1 MLQRFE
7 VDSAIPKLFHW
18 SGKSLHV
25 RQHQPEP
32 ISLRRVVAS
41 SQVFCHRQQ
50 GKLCTCTYL
59 LFYEGLS
66 PTDHIDLYYQIN
78 IDTSKQDNLVDIAKH
93 QQGAPVA
100 AAAAGAKKSTNPA
113 KKRKTRFSILM
124 EKKAPGKSLLD
135 GRGSIAWEKPPA
147 SSTMVRGPSF
157 DFQGNLPLFEIAKK
171 VIL

>member
-1 MLQRFE
+1 M
-7 VDSAIPKLFHW
+7 
-18 SGKSLHV
+18 

-32 ISLRRVVAS
+32 VSLRRVVAS

-50 GKLCTCTYL
+50 GKLCSYL
-59 LFYEGLS
+59 LLYEGLS
-66 PTDHIDLYYQIN
+66 PTDHIDLYFQIN

-100 AAAAGAKKSTNPA
+100 AGAAGAKKSANPA

-157 DFQGNLPLFEIAKK
+157 DFQGNLPLLEKK
-171 VIL
+171 VFKLSNKDSQKRLHCGLFAPSGFKDLNAQ